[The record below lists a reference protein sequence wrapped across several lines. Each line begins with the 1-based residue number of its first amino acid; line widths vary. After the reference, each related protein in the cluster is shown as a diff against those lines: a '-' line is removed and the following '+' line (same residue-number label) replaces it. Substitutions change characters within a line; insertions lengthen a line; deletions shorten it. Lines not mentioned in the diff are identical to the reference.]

1 MESTKFLIPLLE
13 DANVVLVFIDIMEYV
28 RFALQAISQGQD
40 AVLHV
45 QFTLNGTQSPVNAFA
60 AMDSN
65 WLMEFARIDAHNQI
79 RCFQFNSIDVYA
91 IKGSLE
97 SMEFVKFAQ
106 MASLTQSPNNVY
118 KIVGII
124 NFYKLADA
132 YAGLDLGDVAPAS
145 V

>member
-45 QFTLNGTQSPVNAFA
+45 QFTLNGTQLPANACA

-65 WLMEFARIDAHNQI
+65 
-79 RCFQFNSIDVYA
+79 
-91 IKGSLE
+91 
-97 SMEFVKFAQ
+97 
-106 MASLTQSPNNVY
+106 
-118 KIVGII
+118 
-124 NFYKLADA
+124 
-132 YAGLDLGDVAPAS
+132 
-145 V
+145 